1 MDWLVTAADI
11 DAIALGAGVL
21 GTGGGGNPYLGR
33 LHLLQHLRRGAA
45 VRIIPADQVD
55 DDALGCAVGGMGAP
69 TVGIEK
75 LPAGHEMVGVVRALE
90 TDAGRPFSFL
100 ACGEIGGANS
110 LQPLIAA
117 AQTGL
122 PVVDGDPMGRAF
134 PELQMDTFMI
144 GGVSPSPLALRDA
157 HGNTVVVTEV
167 LDPFWAERIGRAV
180 TIAVGGTAALGL
192 PLLTG
197 AEIKRH
203 VIRGT
208 YTLARRLGRAVLEA
222 DRRGLHP
229 VASLL
234 QESGGLLLFVGKI
247 TDVDR
252 RTTAGF
258 ARGVVR
264 LEAVAHDLAG
274 EKSLRAGA
282 GEAGG
287 VHGAGE
293 EGCRCEIEFQNEFL
307 IARVDGNIAAV
318 TPDLICLVDADTAQP
333 IGTEV
338 LRYGLRVA
346 VIGIGAP
353 PQLKTPEA
361 LAVVGPRGFGYDLDF
376 APLAAAWPG
385 GAGASGERGAACEPG
400 VHGSGV
406 AG

>member
-1 MDWLVTAADI
+1 MEWLVTAADV

-33 LHLLQHLRRGAA
+33 LHLLQHLRRGAQ
-45 VRIIPADQVD
+45 VRIIPADGVD
-55 DDALGCAVGGMGAP
+55 DHALGCAVGGMGAP

-75 LPAGHEMVGVVRALE
+75 LPADHEMVGVVRALE
-90 TDAGRPFSFL
+90 AHMGRSFAFL

-144 GGVSPSPLALRDA
+144 GGVSPAPMALRDA
-157 HGNTVVVTEV
+157 HGNTVVVSELV
-167 LDPFWAERIGRAV
+167 DAFWAERIGRAV
-180 TIAVGGTAALGL
+180 TIAMGGSAALGL

-197 AEIKRH
+197 AEVKRH
-203 VIRGT
+203 IIRGT
-208 YTLARRLGRAVLEA
+208 YTLAYRLGRAVLEA

-229 VASLL
+229 VEALL
-234 QESGGLLLFVGKI
+234 EESGGVMLFTGKVV
-247 TDVDR
+247 DVDR
-252 RTTAGF
+252 RTTGGF
-258 ARGVVR
+258 ARGILQ
-264 LEAVAHDLAG
+264 LEAVPHDRQA
-274 EKSLRAGA
+274 AQ
-282 GEAGG
+282 
-287 VHGAGE
+287 
-293 EGCRCEIEFQNEFL
+293 RCQIEFQNEFL
-307 IARVDGNIAAV
+307 IARVDGEIAAM

-353 PQLKTPEA
+353 PQLKIPEA

-376 APLAAAWPG
+376 VPLAAPWPG
-385 GAGASGERGAACEPG
+385 GEVDG
-400 VHGSGV
+400 
-406 AG
+406 